1 MWWGLRVQYLVLK
14 SLLTQPHLQ
23 FPSTIHNCSRN
34 YSSRPMSSVFPHTHG
49 VHLPPPEHSILL
61 SKMPASS
68 CTQSDPA
75 NVSKDGRE
83 VPVREA
89 CANCQSYGKLSRA
102 LEYSQSTPVLCPL
115 FVTLSKRGLHCYLF
129 MHKFY
134 FFSIWKTCGNRH
146 HRF

>member
-1 MWWGLRVQYLVLK
+1 MGL
-14 SLLTQPHLQ
+14 T
-23 FPSTIHNCSRN
+23 C
-34 YSSRPMSSVFPHTHG
+34 SVFGTEVSFNSAPPPISQHNPQLFQKLQLQTH
-49 VHLPPPEHSILL
+49 VFSVPPYPWCSPAPPEHSILL

-68 CTQSDPA
+68 YTQSDPA